1 MQEHRFRNQF
11 SCKPLRWIVG
21 LIFTLSALLTCVPL
35 NGQDEFKGWAVNPK
49 AGLCLGT
56 DFEGVGAGLEFSLI
70 TNRKLWSF
78 DVYLGEDFN
87 LLGDNTTKFRQIEIL
102 FGQYIGTQS
111 VRLQY
116 QGGLAPTWG
125 VRDSYYKDTGEYFE
139 DEPYLT
145 LGLTGKI
152 GLKLLLS
159 HSVSLG
165 VDLQGN
171 LNLKNPMF
179 FPSISIEIGKL
190 RERDMEREKYETHQ

>member
-1 MQEHRFRNQF
+1 MHELHLKSQNTQKLLQRAAR
-11 SCKPLRWIVG
+11 I
-21 LIFTLSALLTCVPL
+21 LLTISVFMIYIPL

-49 AGLCLGT
+49 VGICTGT
-56 DFEGVGAGLEFSLI
+56 DFEGFGAGLEFSLI
-70 TNRKLWSF
+70 ANRSLLSF

-87 LLGDNTTKFRQIEIL
+87 LLGDNTAKFRQMEIL
-102 FGQYIGTQS
+102 FGQYIGTNY

-116 QGGLAPTWG
+116 QGGIAPTWG
-125 VRDSYYKDTGEYFE
+125 VKDSYYIEGEYFE
-139 DEPYLT
+139 AEPYLT

-159 HSVSLG
+159 DSVSLG

-179 FPSISIEIGKL
+179 FPSVSIEIGKL
-190 RERDMEREKYETHQ
+190 RERGEPEINDSSH